1 MNDNKS
7 AAELKA
13 SFIVVK
19 QDSHFAT
26 ISLPL
31 QPSTPEQVVFFIGQ
45 GFNLDDKGDRFG
57 QYLDL
62 MLEVPKGDAILR
74 WLGEEGWGGIM
85 KRSTIDKGGP

>member
-13 SFIVVK
+13 SFTVVK

-26 ISLPL
+26 SSLPL
-31 QPSTPEQVVFFIGQ
+31 QPSTPEQVFFFIRQ
-45 GFNLDDKGDRFG
+45 GFNLDDIGDRFG

-62 MLEVPKGDAILR
+62 SVGSPKGDSILR
-74 WLGEEGWGGIM
+74 WLGEEGWGGIHE
-85 KRSTIDKGGP
+85 TFH